1 LNRKTVVIFIIIALF
16 ILINAINSYY
26 LDWLWFESMEYGKV
40 FTTMLFSQLGI
51 RILFFFI
58 FFAFLYFN
66 FRMAR
71 NHFLNP
77 SSLSLRQQLMTRQ
90 LGNLMT
96 KRNYN
101 LANLGIS
108 ALTAFLFTAVTS
120 NYWLPVLKFL
130 NRVPFEIKDPIL
142 NQDIGY
148 YVFQLPF
155 YLILR
160 DFFLTSVILTIIL
173 IGALYFVIS
182 FSPGVTIMN
191 WWQGFE
197 GKKHLTFLVSLLFMI
212 KAYDYRLQL
221 YELLFSP
228 RGAAFGASY
237 TDVNIQMPVLR
248 ILMVISLVLA
258 VFLLYKTFRPDTRSV
273 PLAVMALLIAS
284 LALGSAYPALIQNF
298 RVEPN
303 EMVYEMPYLEH
314 NIAFTQ
320 QAYGLEDIKKEIYP
334 AEKQLAFED
343 LEDNQGTLQNVR
355 LWDPRPIIKTYNQ
368 LQGLRPYYR
377 FDDIDIDRYTI
388 DGTYRQVMLS
398 ARELDQ
404 QFLPDRAK
412 TWVNQKLRYTHGYG
426 VTMNPVN
433 EVTNQGLPNFIV
445 RNIPPRTETDIVLD
459 KPEIYYGEVENPYVV
474 VNTNTEEFNY
484 PMGDTNA
491 YTSYDGDGGVP
502 VNSFF
507 RKILFALRF
516 NDHRIILANDITNES
531 QVMFDRSIGERVRK
545 TAPFLEYDGDPYIV
559 INDGRLFWIQDAYTT
574 TNKYPYSEPQGNQ
587 NYIRNSVKVV
597 IDAYHGKVDYYV
609 FDDQDPLVQVYSNI
623 FPELFKPIEEI
634 PQGLFEHLRYP
645 EDLFNIQSN
654 IFTLYHMEDPRV
666 FYNKEDEWKIP
677 MEVYEGQQQEV
688 EPYYNIL
695 QIPGEEEPE
704 FVLMLPYN
712 PIRRDNMV
720 SWLAARCDGNNLG
733 EMVLYLF
740 PKDKT
745 IFGPLQIE
753 GRIDQNARIS
763 EQLTLWDQ
771 RGSNVIRGNLLVLPI
786 SDSII
791 YVEPV
796 FIQADQGQLP
806 ELARVIV
813 VHDERVVMEENLQTA
828 LVTLFGEAPEEIAE
842 ADVTDRILTL
852 EELITQANELM
863 DKAESALKQGDW
875 SLYGEYQDELQST
888 LEKLGGMV
896 EEEIEDIDGT
906 EDLLNDLN
914 GLDEMEDLEYEDG
927 LEYEDLEY
935 ED

>member
-1 LNRKTVVIFIIIALF
+1 
-16 ILINAINSYY
+16 
-26 LDWLWFESMEYGKV
+26 
-40 FTTMLFSQLGI
+40 
-51 RILFFFI
+51 
-58 FFAFLYFN
+58 
-66 FRMAR
+66 
-71 NHFLNP
+71 
-77 SSLSLRQQLMTRQ
+77 
-90 LGNLMT
+90 
-96 KRNYN
+96 
-101 LANLGIS
+101 
-108 ALTAFLFTAVTS
+108 
-120 NYWLPVLKFL
+120 
-130 NRVPFEIKDPIL
+130 
-142 NQDIGY
+142 
-148 YVFQLPF
+148 
-155 YLILR
+155 
-160 DFFLTSVILTIIL
+160 
-173 IGALYFVIS
+173 
-182 FSPGVTIMN
+182 
-191 WWQGFE
+191 
-197 GKKHLTFLVSLLFMI
+197 
-212 KAYDYRLQL
+212 
-221 YELLFSP
+221 
-228 RGAAFGASY
+228 
-237 TDVNIQMPVLR
+237 
-248 ILMVISLVLA
+248 
-258 VFLLYKTFRPDTRSV
+258 
-273 PLAVMALLIAS
+273 
-284 LALGSAYPALIQNF
+284 
-298 RVEPN
+298 
-303 EMVYEMPYLEH
+303 
-314 NIAFTQ
+314 
-320 QAYGLEDIKKEIYP
+320 
-334 AEKQLAFED
+334 
-343 LEDNQGTLQNVR
+343 
-355 LWDPRPIIKTYNQ
+355 
-368 LQGLRPYYR
+368 
-377 FDDIDIDRYTI
+377 
-388 DGTYRQVMLS
+388 MLS

-459 KPEIYYGEVENPYVV
+459 KPEIYYGEVKNPYVV

-745 IFGPLQIE
+745 IYGPLQIE